1 MTEDKLSGLFDEIRN
16 ESAQT
21 SVSEVD
27 QWIETAVAGA
37 ATIGLLATLKLFLIK
52 KPLIMWSAF
61 VTLAGGASLSAVVIL
76 SQPEVK
82 EKQEKQPIVRAYAE
96 PVRTVESTEDT
107 DLEIPIPEIPAEK
120 TTAPAEPGQSEDMGV
135 HIPVRIPDLH
145 SKLTEITP
153 LAPLRKVVQG
163 GNFTKLD
170 LSGVVD
176 VELTQGKTCSV
187 EIVPESAKDVIIVK
201 IENGT
206 LHIANEPEKWNK
218 RRKENEK
225 EKIVVKVTME
235 TLERINMSGATNLVT
250 KGQFVV
256 NSLELDMAGASDLN
270 LNVKATKLKGDFS
283 GAVNAK
289 LSGECETMN
298 LDISGAAEAELF
310 DLVAKKATV
319 DNSGAGH
326 LEIYIS
332 ESLVVDGSGASETYY
347 KVDVTSKNVST
358 SVETSGAAVVK
369 KR

>member
-61 VTLAGGASLSAVVIL
+61 LTLAGGASVSAVVIL

-82 EKQEKQPIVRAYAE
+82 EKPADKQIVRVYTE
-96 PVRTVESTEDT
+96 PSKKLETVEMNEEADTEA
-107 DLEIPIPEIPAEK
+107 PIHEAVADKTNTPE
-120 TTAPAEPGQSEDMGV
+120 EPGQPEDMGIY
-135 HIPVRIPDLH
+135 IPVRIPELNH
-145 SKLTEITP
+145 KPAKI
-153 LAPLRKVVQG
+153 APLKTMIG
-163 GNFTKLD
+163 GSFTQID
-170 LSGVVD
+170 VSGVVT
-176 VELTQGKTCSV
+176 VELTQGKSCSV
-187 EIVPESAKDVIIVK
+187 EIYPESAKEVILVE

-206 LHIANEPEKWNK
+206 LHLSNDPNKWNK
-218 RRKENEK
+218 RKREFEK
-225 EKIVVKVTME
+225 EEIIVKVTME
-235 TLERINMSGATNLVT
+235 TLERISMSGATNLVT
-250 KGQFVV
+250 KGQFVA
-256 NSLELDMAGASDLN
+256 NSLELDMTGASDLN
-270 LNVKATKLKGDFS
+270 INIKTTKLRGDFS
-283 GAVNAK
+283 GAINAK
-289 LSGECETMN
+289 LTGDCETMS
-298 LDISGAAEAELF
+298 LDVSGAAQAELF
-310 DLVAKKATV
+310 NFTTRKATV

-326 LEIYIS
+326 LELSVS

-347 KVDVTSKNVST
+347 KVDATSKNVST